1 MTPAGGGDTI
11 RPVES
16 QLSGYL
22 AKRLN
27 SDNGV
32 TIAKLSRIPGGASR
46 ETWMFDAVWA
56 EGGAEKTA
64 PFVLRKDPPAS
75 LVESDRAVEYAFY
88 SAFHGTDVPVPAMR
102 WIESDPEHLG
112 APFFIMD
119 RISVGETNVRS
130 INEPHYAASKAMIG
144 RRMFELL
151 GAIHRFDWSR
161 SVIAEVVA
169 APTPGTAWEDQVGY
183 WEEMI
188 GRNEIS
194 PQPIARAAIRWLRSN
209 PPPPAQRISAIH
221 GDYRV
226 GNFLYSQE
234 GIHGVLDWEMAHLG
248 DPLEDVAWALHELW
262 DRGLIPRD
270 ECLQVYEAAS
280 GLRVE
285 RDALRW
291 WDVFTGV
298 KAQGIWLTGAR
309 SFNDGRSSELILAYA
324 AYMLINGTDE
334 ALLRSL
340 GRGA

>member
-1 MTPAGGGDTI
+1 MEA
-11 RPVES
+11 
-16 QLSGYL
+16 QLSQYL
-22 AKRLN
+22 AGRLN

-32 TIAKLSRIPGGASR
+32 AIAKLARIPGGASR
-46 ETWMFDAVWA
+46 ETWMFDAVWS
-56 EGGAEKTA
+56 EDGVQQTA
-64 PFVLRKDPPAS
+64 PFVLRRDPPAS
-75 LVESDRAVEYAFY
+75 LVESDRVVEYAFY

-102 WIESDPEHLG
+102 WLESDSAHLG

-119 RISVGETNVRS
+119 RIQVGETNVRS
-130 INEPHYAASKAMIG
+130 ISEPHYASSKQMLG
-144 RRMFELL
+144 RRMFEVL
-151 GAIHRFDWSR
+151 GAIHSFDWSE
-161 SVIAEVVA
+161 SEIARVVS
-169 APTPGTAWEDQVGY
+169 APTPGAAWSEQVAY

-194 PQPIARAAIRWLRSN
+194 PQPIARAAIRWLRAN
-209 PPPPAQRISAIH
+209 PPPPAERVGVVH

-226 GNFLYSQE
+226 GNFLYSPV

-248 DPLEDVAWALHELW
+248 DPLEDLAWAVHELW

-270 ECLQVYEAAS
+270 ESIQVYERAS
-280 GLRVE
+280 GLKVDRA
-285 RDALRW
+285 ALHW

-298 KAQGIWLTGAR
+298 KAQGIWLTGAK

-340 GRGA
+340 GRDA

>member
-1 MTPAGGGDTI
+1 M
-11 RPVES
+11 ES
-16 QLSGYL
+16 HLSTYL
-22 AKRLN
+22 SERLS
-27 SDNGV
+27 SDNPV
-32 TIAKLSRIPGGASR
+32 AVANLARIPGGASR
-46 ETWMFDAVWA
+46 ETWMFDATWTKDGDA
-56 EGGAEKTA
+56 QTA

-88 SAFHGTDVPVPAMR
+88 SAFQGTDVPVPGMR
-102 WIESDPEHLG
+102 WLELDPKHLG

-119 RISVGETNVRS
+119 RITVGETNVRNIS
-130 INEPHYAASKAMIG
+130 EPHYAGSKTMIG
-144 RRMFELL
+144 RRMFEVL
-151 GAIHRFDWSR
+151 GAIHRFDWRESAI
-161 SVIAEVVA
+161 SEVVA
-169 APTPGTAWEDQVGY
+169 APTPAGAWEEQVNY

-194 PQPIARAAIRWLRSN
+194 PQPIGRAGIRWLRRN
-209 PPPPAQRISAIH
+209 PPPPAQRVGVVH

-248 DPLEDVAWALHELW
+248 DPIEDVAWAIHELW
-262 DRGLIPRD
+262 DRALIPRD
-270 ECLQVYEAAS
+270 ECIQVYEHSS
-280 GLRVE
+280 GLHV
-285 RDALRW
+285 DADVLHW
-291 WDVFTGV
+291 WDVFNGV
-298 KAQGIWLTGAR
+298 KAQGIWLTGAK